1 MVLTTDSDKLG
12 LGIGLELKNRLTGN
26 FQKNIEK
33 SVFSSDM
40 ISVVKIVFKSPELM
54 VSEIL
59 GEIKAVYQDMGTPL
73 NFNFKK
79 IWKNWN
85 KLYFLNIFL
94 GNKKLNPN
102 SVDW

>member
-1 MVLTTDSDKLG
+1 
-12 LGIGLELKNRLTGN
+12 
-26 FQKNIEK
+26 
-33 SVFSSDM
+33 M